1 MARSL
6 PADGWGAT
14 RCWQA
19 AQPRFHAADA
29 QRKSTDVPLSIGARP
44 PSMTVVVLIADLP
57 HACLGPELWL
67 CRPRQPVLDV
77 ERVVISTGGRGR
89 SASVHVPCSTVFCP
103 TSEWIMPAG
112 RYRKVIFFSPG
123 QSEAGG
129 CATHSKLISE
139 GLAARGWHVIVIC
152 RAATSSR
159 PRLARSA
166 NLTVVEV
173 PGFDRRWGTLAY
185 LAVSLPVGLVLGRR
199 ASFIAM
205 QLGSQTLG
213 GGLCARLLRR
223 PFVVLSTTAGELSEV
238 DEVLR
243 SPGRLIHRQNL
254 RRASYLVGQTT
265 EAARE
270 LEAFVPPERIAVVPT
285 PMPRGGEAEL
295 TGLPYATFS
304 GRLSR
309 GKNLDV
315 LLDAWEKVVDRL
327 PKARLTLVGSG
338 GSYRSVENELRA
350 TVAARER
357 LRETVG
363 FTGWVDDVAPY
374 LRAAD
379 VYVFPSRSEG
389 MSNSLLEACAWRRI
403 VVASDIVPNRAV
415 LGDDYPLLFPT
426 GDREALGEALIRA
439 FEDTDARAAAAAA
452 IDRRW
457 SELSSDSAIARYEEL
472 LLGLQERS

>member
-1 MARSL
+1 MEAISYRARL
-6 PADGWGAT
+6 T
-14 RCWQA
+14 
-19 AQPRFHAADA
+19 
-29 QRKSTDVPLSIGARP
+29 
-44 PSMTVVVLIADLP
+44 IAL
-57 HACLGPELWL
+57 L
-67 CRPRQPVLDV
+67 
-77 ERVVISTGGRGR
+77 
-89 SASVHVPCSTVFCP
+89 P
-103 TSEWIMPAG
+103 TSKDTVPSD
-112 RYRKVIFFSPG
+112 RRRRLIFFSPG

-129 CATHSKLISE
+129 CATHSKLLSK
-139 GLAARGWHVIVIC
+139 GLAARGWHVMVIC
-152 RAATSSR
+152 RAATLNR

-166 NLTVVEV
+166 NLTVVEI

-185 LAVSLPVGLVLGRR
+185 LAVSLPIGLVLGRR

-238 DEVLR
+238 EEALR

-309 GKNLDV
+309 EKNLDV
-315 LLDAWEKVVDRL
+315 LLDAWEKVVGRL

-338 GSYRSVENELRA
+338 GSYRSVEHALRA

-389 MSNSLLEACAWRRI
+389 MSNALLQACAWKRV
-403 VVASDIVPNRAV
+403 VVASDIPSNRAV
-415 LGDDYPLLFPT
+415 LGDDYPLLFRV
-426 GDREALGEALIRA
+426 DDDDAMAEALRHAFLDQRVRA
-439 FEDTDARAAAAAA
+439 DAVAQLRA
-452 IDRRW
+452 R
-457 SELSSDSAIARYEEL
+457 SPEFSPARVVGRLEQL
-472 LLGLQERS
+472 LLDSQKHS